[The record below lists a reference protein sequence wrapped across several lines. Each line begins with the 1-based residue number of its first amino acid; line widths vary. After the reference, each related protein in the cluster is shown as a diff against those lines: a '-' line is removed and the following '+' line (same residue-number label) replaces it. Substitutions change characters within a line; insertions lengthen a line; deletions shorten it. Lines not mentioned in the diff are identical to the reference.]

1 MREWTNSWIEEGIE
15 QGLHQGLNQGRH
27 EGALRTVL
35 RQLGRRVGLPGPDLQ
50 ARLEAL
56 TSEAL
61 EDLAEALLD
70 FTEPADL
77 TAWLDA
83 R

>member
-15 QGLHQGLNQGRH
+15 QGLHQGLNQGLNQGRH

-35 RQLGRRVGLPGPDLQ
+35 RQRGRRVGLPGPDLQ

-61 EDLAEALLD
+61 EDLA
-70 FTEPADL
+70 
-77 TAWLDA
+77 
-83 R
+83 